1 MWTKQTTLSAN
12 AKKSSR
18 QVVKTRKGFDKIMV
32 DTDGPGIPKKKIT
45 TKWVQAKDGSKWE
58 IPYDPKT
65 GLVPEEYIY
74 ARFLDASS
82 GNRRGGLRRPQVDI
96 GVTAERLHSF
106 PNGATPEQLIQSGWW
121 QHPNESDI
129 EGIDDEPGGAL
140 ARELTEAAK
149 SAQGAGKQIIFLMPE
164 SEAARARKILAQDF
178 NASELKRAVKKGGIV
193 IKEGNPGRG
202 CSGCYYAVHED
213 ASINTPII
221 ILRPGWDEE
230 TLVHEFTHHLRQ
242 SDETRGGLAR
252 TPFKVNSKG
261 ERKSYT
267 KSEVKEFNSAR
278 NLEEASTVSESYI
291 RTHDVNTDKPNGYY
305 WRTGSSQAPRDLS
318 KHDRAILAPEGK
330 TQRGRRAEKM
340 VADTFEDTSI
350 SHLAA
355 YRPGSNAGNYY
366 AARKAAGTMPKAQRP
381 VRTAKAQSGDAP
393 GTTGSTGGVAPAA
406 ANKTG
411 GKKTKR

>member
-1 MWTKQTTLSAN
+1 MWGKQTTLSAN
-12 AKKSSR
+12 AKSSR
-18 QVVKTRKGFDKIMV
+18 QVVKTRRGFDKIMV
-32 DTDGPGIPKKKIT
+32 DTDGPGVRKKKID

-65 GLVPEEYIY
+65 GLVPEEYLY
-74 ARFLDASS
+74 ARFLDANN
-82 GNRRGGLRRPQVDI
+82 GTRRGERRRPQVDL

-106 PNGATPEQLIQSGWW
+106 PNGVTPEQLVQSGWW
-121 QHPNESDI
+121 QYPNESDI
-129 EGIDDEPGGAL
+129 EGIDDEPGGAV

-149 SAQGAGKQIIFLMPE
+149 SAQGLGKQIVFLMPE

-178 NASELKRAVKKGGIV
+178 NAAELKRAVKRGGIV

-202 CSGCYYAVHED
+202 NSGCYYAVHED

-221 ILRPGWDEE
+221 ILKPGWDEE

-252 TPFKVNSKG
+252 TPFRMNSKG
-261 ERKSYT
+261 ERKTYSQ
-267 KSEVKEFNSAR
+267 KEASEFNSAR
-278 NLEEASTVSESYI
+278 NLEEACTVSESYV
-291 RTHDVNTDKPNGYY
+291 RTHDVDTEKPTGYY
-305 WRTGSSQAPRDLS
+305 WSTKVHGDTPSARSEY
-318 KHDRAILAPEGK
+318 DRSILAPEGQ
-330 TQRGRRAEKM
+330 TLRGRRAENRVSEKF
-340 VADTFEDTSI
+340 DDTSI

-381 VRTAKAQSGDAP
+381 VRVKAQNGDAP
-393 GTTGSTGGVAPAA
+393 GITGTTGVGTAT
-406 ANKTG
+406 ANRG

>member
-1 MWTKQTTLSAN
+1 MWGKQTTLSAN
-12 AKKSSR
+12 RKNSR

-32 DTDGPGIPKKKIT
+32 DTDGPGVRKKKID

-74 ARFLDASS
+74 ARFLDADS
-82 GNRRGGLRRPQVDI
+82 GNRRGGKRRPQVDI

-129 EGIDDEPGGAL
+129 EGIDDEPGGAV

-149 SAQGAGKQIIFLMPE
+149 SAQGLGKQIVFLMPE

-178 NASELKRAVKKGGIV
+178 NASELKRAVKRGGIV

-202 CSGCYYAVHED
+202 NSGCYYAVHED

-242 SDETRGGLAR
+242 TDETRGGLAR
-252 TPFKVNSKG
+252 TPFRMNSQG
-261 ERKSYT
+261 ERKRYSQN
-267 KSEVKEFNSAR
+267 EVSEFNSAR
-278 NLEEASTVSESYI
+278 NLEEACTVSESYV
-291 RTHDVNTDKPNGYY
+291 RTHEVNTEKPTGYY
-305 WRTGSSQAPRDLS
+305 WNTKVHGETPQ
-318 KHDRAILAPEGK
+318 DRSVYDRSILAPDDK
-330 TQRGRRAEKM
+330 TLRGRRAEKM
-340 VADTFEDTSI
+340 VGDKFEETSI

-381 VRTAKAQSGDAP
+381 VKAKAQDGDAP
-393 GTTGSTGGVAPAA
+393 KTTRSTGGVGTAT
-406 ANKTG
+406 ANRG
-411 GKKTKR
+411 GKKTKK